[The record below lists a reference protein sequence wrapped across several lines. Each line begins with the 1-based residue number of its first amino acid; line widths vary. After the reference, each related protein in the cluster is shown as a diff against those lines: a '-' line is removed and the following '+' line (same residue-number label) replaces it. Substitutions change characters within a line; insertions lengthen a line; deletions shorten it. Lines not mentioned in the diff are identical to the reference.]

1 MSLRLHAVSGTTE
14 IDLIPTP
21 SHITYMI
28 FVDHR
33 GSLHRELIGQNA
45 KRALYMY
52 LEWVDSLDNSIYTE
66 WMMTFYKEIYT
77 NIHRQH
83 IEEFIKRDDRLVVYM
98 M

>member
-1 MSLRLHAVSGTTE
+1 MSLRLHAISGTTE
-14 IDLIPTP
+14 INLIPTP
-21 SHITYMI
+21 SYIAYMI

-33 GSLHRELIGQNA
+33 GSLHRELIGRNA

-52 LEWVDSLDNSIYTE
+52 LELVDSLDNRIYTK
-66 WMMTFYKEIYT
+66 WMMNFYNEIRT